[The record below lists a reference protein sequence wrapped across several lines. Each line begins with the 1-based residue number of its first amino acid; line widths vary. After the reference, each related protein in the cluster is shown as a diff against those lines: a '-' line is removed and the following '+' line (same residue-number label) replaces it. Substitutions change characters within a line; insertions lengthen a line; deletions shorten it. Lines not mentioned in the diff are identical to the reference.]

1 MIYESLAILRA
12 ELENYIRLNSTIVS
26 TEDEVV
32 LGNIALSEGAGA
44 AAITNKL
51 VLTLL
56 KIEEDPSL
64 KNGPTRIFDGTRYI
78 KENRPI
84 HSYAYI
90 LITAHYPGT
99 YANALKRLTATLK
112 FFQGKSIFTHANSPL
127 LEMEDVEGIDEFKM
141 TLELV
146 SPSFEQLNHIW
157 GMMGGK
163 SHPAVLYKARLL
175 VIKRDAPQDFEEP
188 ITHII
193 INT

>member
-12 ELENYIRLNSTIVS
+12 ELENFISHNSTIVS

-32 LGNIALSEGAGA
+32 LGNIALSEGASA

-51 VLTLL
+51 VLTLI

-64 KNGPTRIFDGTRYI
+64 KNGPTRIFDGTKYI
-78 KENRPI
+78 KENRPV

-90 LITAHYPGT
+90 LITAHYPDN
-99 YANALKRLTATLK
+99 YANALKRLTAAIK
-112 FFQGKSIFTHANSPL
+112 FFQGKAIFTHANSPL
-127 LEMEDVEGIDEFKM
+127 PELDDLEGIDEFKM

-163 SHPAVLYKARLL
+163 SHPAVLYKARIL

-193 INT
+193 VNT

>member
-12 ELENYIRLNSTIVS
+12 ELENFIRHNSTIVS

-32 LGNIALSEGAGA
+32 LGNIALTEGAGA

-51 VLTLL
+51 VLTLI
-56 KIEEDPSL
+56 KVEEDPSL
-64 KNGPTRIFDGTRYI
+64 KNGPTRIFDGTKYI
-78 KENRPI
+78 KENRPV

-90 LITAHYPGT
+90 LVTAHYPDT
-99 YANALKRLTATLK
+99 YTNALKRLTAAIK

-127 LEMEDVEGIDEFKM
+127 TELEDVEGIDEFKITM
-141 TLELV
+141 ELV

-175 VIKRDAPQDFEEP
+175 TIKRDAPQDSEEP